1 MLISKYLTRKK
12 TSIQRIA
19 ELLIFMTWTVL
30 CLFGI
35 VGATNHLKSE
45 QNLFELFF
53 TAIQNPRNQVHYGIP
68 LMIVMALIIFIKPTA
83 HEIYILINNKSL
95 GKFVWLCSFK
105 IALFFLW
112 GSVTSL
118 LIFYALIQDNH
129 YVVKQNTVIFS
140 LILLLLYFLSMFTLI
155 LLLNFLTV
163 IFNKL
168 VGLMFGFIL
177 LFFENFLFTNLH
189 ATLFFSRGLW
199 IDPKSYNSLLIFN
212 LLIFPVYLYCI
223 YNSNKLFLKIGIN
236 L

>member
-1 MLISKYLTRKK
+1 
-12 TSIQRIA
+12 
-19 ELLIFMTWTVL
+19 
-30 CLFGI
+30 
-35 VGATNHLKSE
+35 
-45 QNLFELFF
+45 
-53 TAIQNPRNQVHYGIP
+53 
-68 LMIVMALIIFIKPTA
+68 
-83 HEIYILINNKSL
+83 
-95 GKFVWLCSFK
+95 
-105 IALFFLW
+105 
-112 GSVTSL
+112 VTSL

-129 YVVKQNTVIFS
+129 YVVKQSTVIFS

-223 YNSNKLFLKIGIN
+223 YHSNKLLLRIGIN

>member
-1 MLISKYLTRKK
+1 
-12 TSIQRIA
+12 
-19 ELLIFMTWTVL
+19 MTWTVL

-68 LMIVMALIIFIKPTA
+68 LMIVMALIMFIKPTA

-95 GKFVWLCSFK
+95 GKFVWLYSFK

-155 LLLNFLTV
+155 LLLNFLTI

-177 LFFENFLFTNLH
+177 LF
-189 ATLFFSRGLW
+189 
-199 IDPKSYNSLLIFN
+199 
-212 LLIFPVYLYCI
+212 
-223 YNSNKLFLKIGIN
+223 LKIFYLQIYMQRYFSPVGCGLIPKVIIVY
-236 L
+236 